1 MRHNERN
8 VNPETNNTA
17 LAARY
22 DAIAYAALPH
32 PLTHPDRLATIATF
46 LGIAAPPI
54 ATCRVL
60 EVGCNDGSNLIPMA
74 VGLPGAQFTGCDLS
88 PRALET
94 GRRLVADLGLPNVTL
109 VEEDLTALSP
119 VHGNFDYIIAHGVYS
134 WVPAGV
140 RDGLFAMAAQ
150 RLAPNGVM
158 FVSFNALPGSRARQA
173 AWEML
178 HFHVDRIADPHARL
192 DEARRFARMLAGGAE
207 NAHASDEGVRA
218 ELRAIGERS
227 DSELCHDDLA
237 IPNDPV
243 YVGEFIA
250 HAGRFGLRYL
260 AEAELHTMSGAG
272 ISAEARAFLSA
283 QSPAEREQYLD
294 FVRMRRFRQSLLVR
308 ADAARDAASHLV
320 RVGAMHAAA
329 DPSLLRAA
337 AEGKV
342 AQIARDLDPAAG
354 GGGPVRKLLEALVAQ
369 SPATLPVADLQAR
382 TDADGQG
389 PPLAAT
395 LTDAFVSGIVTLHVH
410 PPRPAREAGLFPV
423 ASPLVRH
430 EARTRD
436 AVTSLLHTRIAL
448 PDANARQLLA
458 LLDGTRDRAALA
470 AAMTGPA
477 LRNDRK
483 EAERF
488 VAHALPQFARLALLV
503 A

>member
-1 MRHNERN
+1 MD
-8 VNPETNNTA
+8 PETNNAA

-46 LGIAAPPI
+46 LGIAAPAV

-74 VGLPGAQFTGCDLS
+74 VGLPAAQFTGCDLS
-88 PRALET
+88 PRALDA
-94 GRRLVADLGLPNVTL
+94 GRRLVAELGLANVTL
-109 VEEDLTALSP
+109 VEEDLTSLAP
-119 VHGNFDYIIAHGVYS
+119 AHGNFDFIIAHGVYS
-134 WVPAGV
+134 WVPAHV
-140 RDGLFAMAAQ
+140 RDGLFALAAQ

-158 FVSFNALPGSRARQA
+158 FVSFNALPGSRVRQA

-178 HFHVDRIADPHARL
+178 HFHVDRIADPRARL
-192 DEARRFARMLAGGAE
+192 DAVRRFARMLATGSE
-207 NAHASDEGVRA
+207 NAHASDEALRA
-218 ELRAIGERS
+218 ELRAIAQRS
-227 DSELCHDDLA
+227 DSELYHDDLA
-237 IPNDPV
+237 VPNDPV
-243 YVGEFIA
+243 YISDFIA

-272 ISAEARAFLSA
+272 ISAEAKAFLSA
-283 QSPAEREQYLD
+283 QTAAEREQYLD
-294 FVRMRRFRQSLLVR
+294 FVRIRRFRQSLLVR
-308 ADAARDAASHLV
+308 HDAARDPASHPA
-320 RVGAMHAAA
+320 RVSAMHVAA

-354 GGGPVRKLLEALVAQ
+354 GGGPVRKMLEALIAQ
-369 SPATLPVADLQAR
+369 SPATLPLADLQAQMG
-382 TDADGQG
+382 AQGQG
-389 PPLAAT
+389 RPLTAT

-410 PPRPAREAGLFPV
+410 PPRPAHEAGPNPE
-423 ASPLVRH
+423 ASPLARH

-436 AVTSLLHTRIAL
+436 AVTTLLHTRVAL

-470 AAMTGPA
+470 AAMAGPA
-477 LRNDRK
+477 LR
-483 EAERF
+483 
-488 VAHALPQFARLALLV
+488 
-503 A
+503 